1 MGTCGRFMEVT
12 PGEGSAHQPTI
23 PIAVLSPR
31 NSHMPKANL
40 CTVHLC
46 LKAGRFRPS
55 PKRLF
60 DLKSREE
67 RLQSF
72 NIDQSTIDED
82 GIALLPGSEHDAS
95 AVSTVTANANDVR
108 IADLGGQLSFPLF
121 LSGNISQKFGMG
133 GLSSLC
139 IGNGGFGGL
148 GLLFPGTL
156 GSQTGSLSFLQSFTE
171 TGLLFAGDP
180 GGFQPLGI
188 QAGALG
194 DLLLLLP
201 DVDPTLEDIDR
212 TRLYGTITLAAACDL
227 VTSAEKVS
235 IDSVATTQERLF
247 LGLTEGFK
255 LVVQITQVLDQGAQH
270 ESIGI
275 GGDILRHVRHLAE
288 QLV

>member
-1 MGTCGRFMEVT
+1 MGICGRFMEVT

-82 GIALLPGSEHDAS
+82 GIALLPGSEHDAR

-156 GSQTGSLSFLQSFTE
+156 GGQPGGFRLFQSLAE
-171 TGLLFAGDP
+171 TGLLFP
-180 GGFQPLGI
+180 GYPGSLQPLGL
-188 QAGALG
+188 QTGALC

-201 DVDPTLEDIDR
+201 DVDPTLQDVDR
-212 TRLYGTITLAAACDL
+212 TGLDRAVSLLAASDL
-227 VTSAEKVS
+227 VPSAEEVS
-235 IDSVATTQERLF
+235 IDSVATT
-247 LGLTEGFK
+247 
-255 LVVQITQVLDQGAQH
+255 
-270 ESIGI
+270 
-275 GGDILRHVRHLAE
+275 
-288 QLV
+288 